1 MNSTVEKT
9 IVVEQLNVSYH
20 KHVALTDVSFELG
33 SGKLIGIIGPNGSG
47 KSTLLK
53 AILQIIPSS
62 SKKVEFFGE
71 PLEKVKQ
78 RIAYVPQR
86 ESVDWNFPVTVE
98 EVVAMGRLNPKKLF
112 QHLKSTDKN
121 LINLAL
127 EQVDINPLRKKQI
140 GALSGGQQQ
149 RVFLARA
156 LAQQADLIL
165 MDEPFVGIDMASQE
179 NILDLLLT
187 LRSSGKT
194 IVMVHHDLS
203 TVAQYFDEVLL
214 MNNKLV
220 MHGPK
225 NEVLKPEI
233 LQGVYGKLFNESN
246 L

>member
-1 MNSTVEKT
+1 MNSIQEKT
-9 IVVEQLNVSYH
+9 LVVEQLNVSYH
-20 KHVALTDVSFELG
+20 KHVALTDVSFQLD

-53 AILQIIPSS
+53 AILEIIPSS
-62 SKKVEFFGE
+62 SRKIEFFGDT
-71 PLEKVKQ
+71 LDHVKQ

-86 ESVDWNFPVTVE
+86 ESVDWNFPITVE

-112 QHLKSTDKN
+112 QRLKAVDKE

-127 EQVDINPLRKKQI
+127 EQVDIKTLRSKQI

-179 NILDLLLT
+179 NILDLLLQ
-187 LRSSGKT
+187 LRKNGKT

-214 MNNKLV
+214 MNNRLV

-225 NEVLKPEI
+225 DAVLKPEI
-233 LQGVYGKLFNESN
+233 LQGVYGKLFNEN
-246 L
+246 HL

>member
-1 MNSTVEKT
+1 MSSILK
-9 IVVEQLNVSYH
+9 VEQLNVSYN
-20 KHVALTDVSFELG
+20 KHVALTDVSFELS

-53 AILQIIPSS
+53 AILNIIPSS
-62 SKKVEFFGE
+62 SKTIAFFGE

-86 ESVDWNFPVTVE
+86 ESVDWNFPITVE

-112 QHLKSTDKN
+112 QSIKAEDKRIIDDALK
-121 LINLAL
+121 
-127 EQVDINPLRKKQI
+127 QVAIEDLRKKQI

-179 NILDLLLT
+179 NILDLLLQ
-187 LRSSGKT
+187 LRSNGKT

-214 MNNKLV
+214 MNNRLV
-220 MHGPK
+220 MYGSKEKVLRP
-225 NEVLKPEI
+225 EVL
-233 LQGVYGKLFNESN
+233 QSVYGKLFNESQI
-246 L
+246 

>member
-112 QHLKSTDKN
+112 QYLKSADKE

-187 LRSSGKT
+187 LRKNGKT

-225 NEVLKPEI
+225 SEVLKPEI